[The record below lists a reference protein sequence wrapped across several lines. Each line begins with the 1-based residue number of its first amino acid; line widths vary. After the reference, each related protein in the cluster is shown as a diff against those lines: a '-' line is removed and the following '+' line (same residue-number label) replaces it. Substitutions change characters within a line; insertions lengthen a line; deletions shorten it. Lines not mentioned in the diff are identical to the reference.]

1 MLLAL
6 GLQSLRKGI
15 QIRKKENAMRAL
27 SLEKKKFEQNGAQE
41 IANSKITKTDSVN
54 TTEPND
60 GLEVVKFTGPKE
72 LKEITLTE

>member
-1 MLLAL
+1 
-6 GLQSLRKGI
+6 
-15 QIRKKENAMRAL
+15 MRAL
-27 SLEKKKFEQNGAQE
+27 SLEKKKFEQNGAQA

>member
-27 SLEKKKFEQNGAQE
+27 SLEKKKFE
-41 IANSKITKTDSVN
+41 
-54 TTEPND
+54 
-60 GLEVVKFTGPKE
+60 
-72 LKEITLTE
+72 